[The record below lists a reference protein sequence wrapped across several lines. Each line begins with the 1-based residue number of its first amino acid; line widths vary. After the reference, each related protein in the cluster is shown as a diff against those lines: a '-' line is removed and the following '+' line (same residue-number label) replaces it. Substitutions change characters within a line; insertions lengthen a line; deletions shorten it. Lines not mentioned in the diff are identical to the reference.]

1 MNKSSGVMV
10 NVFYAGTMLL
20 VIVSDIFF
28 YSAVWRKI
36 SSTAKQLE
44 GFENSDENIKKSRKS
59 RLRTARLTMQFVL
72 AYIIQWIPYMIY
84 AGWSF
89 FAESHPSLLV
99 ISTILC
105 NLGGLFNLLVYTIAR
120 RRKRRPNP
128 PVKGEVGKIHNIQN
142 NISSSSCASTS
153 DMSGVTFM

>member
-10 NVFYAGTMLL
+10 NVFYAGTMFL

-36 SSTAKQLE
+36 SNTAKQLE
-44 GFENSDENIKKSRKS
+44 GFENSDENIRKIRKS

-72 AYIIQWIPYMIY
+72 AYIIQWTPYMIY

-89 FAESHPSLLV
+89 FAESHPALLV

-120 RRKRRPNP
+120 ERKQRPSP
-128 PVKGEVGKIHNIQN
+128 PFKGEVGRACRIP
-142 NISSSSCASTS
+142 TS
-153 DMSGVTFM
+153 LC